1 MTSRNRSALG
11 LGLRL
16 YADDSLLCRRIHNNT
31 DSTTLQ
37 NDLNR
42 LQEWEDKWLM
52 KFNPEK
58 CFTLCVTNKIKPI
71 NTTYTIHGHRLEPAT
86 DYIPK
91 PKCKQT
97 SSQTK
102 ADKTLPNTAKYLG
115 IYINSKLSWNHH
127 VDAISK
133 KANSTL
139 WLLNRNT
146 GHCSRNVKQYCYETY
161 AKPQLEYAFTVWSP
175 YTKANIDKLEMVQRN
190 AARYVFQDFSRYS
203 STAYCHDKRT
213 RVETAYSPS

>member
-1 MTSRNRSALG
+1 M
-11 LGLRL
+11 
-16 YADDSLLCRRIHNNT
+16 
-31 DSTTLQ
+31 
-37 NDLNR
+37 

-58 CFTLCVTNKIKPI
+58 CFTLRVSNKIKPI
-71 NTTYTIHGHRLEPAT
+71 NTTYTIHGHCLEPAT

-97 SSQTK
+97 SGQTK

-139 WLLNRNT
+139 WFLNRNT

-161 AKPQLEYAFTVWSP
+161 VRPQLEYACGTH
-175 YTKANIDKLEMVQRN
+175 TQK
-190 AARYVFQDFSRYS
+190 
-203 STAYCHDKRT
+203 
-213 RVETAYSPS
+213 